1 MQILRNTDIEELIN
15 LGVLQIP
22 FLGLFLFC
30 PKTLQQRETF
40 LLVQMEGVC
49 LCGLE
54 MKHKSWLKPWVE
66 WGQVQHF
73 SDNIS
78 WEPHL
83 D

>member
-1 MQILRNTDIEELIN
+1 
-15 LGVLQIP
+15 
-22 FLGLFLFC
+22 
-30 PKTLQQRETF
+30 
-40 LLVQMEGVC
+40 MEGVC

-54 MKHKSWLKPWVE
+54 MKRKSWLKPWVE